1 MGKCLHM
8 NCKMVVNGQMLKVGR
23 LETGRAGNKQKL
35 GDAAEKDRQP
45 GWTCSAYEHRDK
57 KEER

>member
-1 MGKCLHM
+1 M

-35 GDAAEKDRQP
+35 GDVTEKDRQP